1 MNIKTTTEEPTNIDF
16 AISTGTLQKP
26 IYEMSADEKST
37 FYKEMN
43 IETRRYLFSIGQPM
57 VYKKGTHVVAEYA
70 DGTIN
75 IVR

>member
-1 MNIKTTTEEPTNIDF
+1 MNIETNLEEPTNIDF
-16 AISTGTLQKP
+16 AISVGTLQKP

-43 IETRRYLFSIGQPM
+43 IETRRYLFSIGQPL
-57 VYKKGTHVVAEYA
+57 VYKKDNKVVAEYA

>member
-1 MNIKTTTEEPTNIDF
+1 MNLETNLEEPTNIDF
-16 AISTGTLQKP
+16 AISVGTLQKP

-37 FYKEMN
+37 FYKEIN
-43 IETRRYLFSIGQPM
+43 SKIRKRLFGIGQPI
-57 VYKKGTHVVAEYA
+57 VYKKGTNVVAEYA

>member
-1 MNIKTTTEEPTNIDF
+1 MNVKTTTEEPTNIDF
-16 AISTGTLQKP
+16 AISVGTLQKP
-26 IYEMSADEKST
+26 IYEMSAEEKSA

-43 IETRRYLFSIGQPM
+43 IKIRKRLFSIGQPM
-57 VYKKGTHVVAEYA
+57 VYKKGANVVAEYA

>member
-1 MNIKTTTEEPTNIDF
+1 MNIETNLEEPTNIDF
-16 AISTGTLQKP
+16 AISVGTLQKP
-26 IYEMSADEKST
+26 IYEMSADEKSI

-43 IETRRYLFSIGQPM
+43 IETRRYLFSIGQPL
-57 VYKKGTHVVAEYA
+57 VYKKDNKVVAEYA